1 MTSTQ
6 IKRPYPR
13 LRHAALT
20 IMLSLTWLLTEWSGT
35 AAAAPS
41 SLPDFQAT
49 YTLRRNGVAVGEM
62 QLKLSRM
69 SDGKY
74 RYSSVS
80 RATGLIAWFYGG
92 RIEEYS
98 IWRMFNGRPR
108 PIEYH
113 YFHNKRKHHRKVD
126 IAFDWRQLSATNNVN
141 NDPWKM
147 SIPPSA
153 QDKLVYQL
161 ALMQDLS
168 AGKTALEYQIAD
180 GGTLKNYHFSM
191 LGQETLKTP
200 LGDLI
205 TQKLVRDEDKRNT
218 TLWCADQL
226 QFLPIRIR
234 QTDTEG
240 TTLSL
245 DIDRVNGLKV
255 SNPSR

>member
-1 MTSTQ
+1 M
-6 IKRPYPR
+6 
-13 LRHAALT
+13 
-20 IMLSLTWLLTEWSGT
+20 MLSLIWLLVECSGSAV
-35 AAAAPS
+35 AASS

-49 YTLRRNGVAVGEM
+49 YTLRRNGVAVGELRLELTQM
-62 QLKLSRM
+62 Q
-69 SDGKY
+69 DGKY

-92 RIEEYS
+92 RIEESS
-98 IWRMFNGRPR
+98 IWQMVDDRPR
-108 PIEYH
+108 PDEYH

-126 IAFDWRQLSATNNVN
+126 IAFDWRHLKATNKVN

-147 SIPPSA
+147 TIPPSA

-161 ALMQDLS
+161 TLMQDLS

-180 GGTLKNYHFSM
+180 GGTLKNYRFNM
-191 LGQETLKTP
+191 LGQETVKTP
-200 LGDLI
+200 LGNLMA
-205 TQKLVRDEDKRNT
+205 QKLERDEDKRNT

-234 QTDTEG
+234 QTDTDG
-240 TTLSL
+240 TRLSL

-255 SNPSR
+255 SHSPQPNP